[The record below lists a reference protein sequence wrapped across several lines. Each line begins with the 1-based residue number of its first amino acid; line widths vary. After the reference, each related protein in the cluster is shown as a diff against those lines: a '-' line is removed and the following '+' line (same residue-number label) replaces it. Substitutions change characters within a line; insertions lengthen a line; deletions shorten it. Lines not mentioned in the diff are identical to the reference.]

1 MAAYD
6 LAFASKLAE
15 VASEV
20 ESSEPY
26 AYDARRVVA
35 YLSRLS
41 VEITLKALLEAAGRP
56 VSEIRRRSHDL
67 RGLLDDLSACEVEVE
82 VAPGV
87 KAWSSAAR
95 IRAAVVDLGLV
106 HVPIGELICAEDQ
119 GASRYPNQI
128 RYGETVIDMNPSL
141 LASMAV
147 VAANWARANIRT
159 IRIRGGD
166 V

>member
-1 MAAYD
+1 VAEYD

-15 VASEV
+15 VASEL
-20 ESSEPY
+20 EGREPH
-26 AYDARRVVA
+26 AYDAGRVVV

-41 VEITLKALLEAAGRP
+41 VEITLKALLESAGRP
-56 VSEIRRRSHDL
+56 VQKIRERSHDL
-67 RGLLDDLSACEVEVE
+67 RSLLDDLSACEVEIE

-87 KAWSSAAR
+87 RAWSSAAR
-95 IRAAVVDLGLV
+95 IRGAVVDLGLV
-106 HVPIGELICAEDQ
+106 HVPIGDLICAEDK

-128 RYGETVIDMNPSL
+128 RYGDTVVDMNPFL

-147 VAANWARANIRT
+147 VAANWARGNIRT
-159 IRIRGGD
+159 IRMRGSD